1 MHEKNFERDIS
12 PTDFRISRMP
22 PDSTRRRS
30 VRHVRGLGWPPFVL
44 YRDIRSDRLPYRR
57 PPFFTSPGL
66 LLFCEFV
73 RMFVREVFNLYP
85 DSRGFCTIP

>member
-30 VRHVRGLGWPPFVL
+30 VRHVRGLGWPSFVL
-44 YRDIRSDRLPYRR
+44 YRDVLGDHIPDRSS
-57 PPFFTSPGL
+57 PFFTSTSL
-66 LLFCEFV
+66 LLFSEFV
-73 RMFVREVFNLYP
+73 HTLVLARF
-85 DSRGFCTIP
+85 SICTPQMGNYTE